1 MTLVPQPTTA
11 GPPPQKGTSC
21 PLRLPPRKPEAA
33 AAGLLSASSPRPSSW
48 SSWTPPSS
56 ASRCRRCSTTSASP
70 LSGLSWVFNA
80 YVVAF
85 GGLLLLGGRLSDL
98 FGARRIFSL
107 GWVVLAAGSLMAG
120 FAGNVPVELAGRA
133 VQGAGSALIAPAA
146 LTLLF
151 MTFGSSPKE
160 LTKALALYGAAAPAG
175 GTAGVFLGGV
185 LTEYASW
192 PWVFFINVPLA
203 AIVLAVTRSV
213 LPAGVTRRGSLDV
226 TSAATVT
233 AGLAAVVFAV
243 VRAPEAG
250 WASASTLT
258 AGLGGLALL
267 GLFVARQARLREPLM
282 RLGIF
287 TAPNLAAS
295 NAAQFLLGAAWIPM
309 FFFLNLYLQQVLG
322 LGAFASG
329 AALLPL
335 TVTIMVGMIGAAPRL
350 IARFGPK
357 AMTVAGLATLAG
369 GLVWLSFI
377 RPDGSFTVDVL
388 PASLVAAAG
397 MAMAFIPSLGMALSS
412 AAPEEGGLA
421 AGIVS
426 TNYQVGSALGLA
438 AMTAVATAFGADQA
452 GNAGALTDGFSA
464 GLLGAAGIAAAGAV
478 LAWVWLRTPQAT
490 SASPPAP
497 GSRST
502 PPPEPL
508 GSATVPA
515 PHAGTSPAGPPTQR
529 RAGSTLATRAH
540 PPQDA
545 SSRRQVRRIAHRPRL
560 GDDEGRLADGRRQ
573 WTRCD
578 TGCSGRWRSVS
589 TVHP

>member
-1 MTLVPQPTTA
+1 MSAKTTA
-11 GPPPQKGTSC
+11 AETQSSWRWLALG
-21 PLRLPPRKPEAA
+21 LIAA
-33 AAGLLSASSPRPSSW
+33 AQFMVIMDTSIIGVALPEMQHDLGF
-48 SSWTPPSS
+48 TPQ
-56 ASRCRRCSTTSASP
+56 
-70 LSGLSWVFNA
+70 GLSWVFNA

-98 FGARRIFSL
+98 YGARRIFAT
-107 GWVVLAAGSLMAG
+107 GWAVLAVGSRVAGL
-120 FAGNVPVELAGRA
+120 AGNVSVELVGRA

-151 MTFGSSPKE
+151 TIFGATPRE

-192 PWVFFINVPLA
+192 PWVFFINIPLA
-203 AIVLAVTRSV
+203 VVVLLLTPKVM
-213 LPAGVTRRGSLDV
+213 PAGATQRGSLDLAGAI
-226 TSAATVT
+226 TIT

-250 WASASTLT
+250 WTSGTTLF
-258 AGLGGLALL
+258 AGLGGLALIAV
-267 GLFVARQARLREPLM
+267 FVLLQARLRQPLM

-287 TAPNLAAS
+287 KAPNLAAS

-309 FFFLNLYLQQVLG
+309 FFFVNLYLQQVLG

-335 TVTIMVGMIGAAPRL
+335 TVTIMVGMIAVAPRL

-357 AMTVAGLATLAG
+357 TMTVAGLATLAA

-377 RPDGSFTVDVL
+377 DPDGSFLMDVL
-388 PASLVAAAG
+388 PATLVTAAG

-421 AGIVS
+421 SGIVN

-438 AMTAVATAFGADQA
+438 AMTAVATAFGADRA
-452 GNAGALTDGFSA
+452 GDVVALTDGFSA
-464 GLLGAAGIAAAGAV
+464 GLLGAAGIAAVGAV
-478 LAWVWLRTPQAT
+478 AAAAWLR
-490 SASPPAP
+490 AP
-497 GSRST
+497 R
-502 PPPEPL
+502 
-508 GSATVPA
+508 VPA
-515 PHAGTSPAGPPTQR
+515 GEI
-529 RAGSTLATRAH
+529 
-540 PPQDA
+540 PQDEPA
-545 SSRRQVRRIAHRPRL
+545 VA
-560 GDDEGRLADGRRQ
+560 
-573 WTRCD
+573 
-578 TGCSGRWRSVS
+578 
-589 TVHP
+589 